1 MTEKQSYTVRRVLS
15 FEKSGET
22 FSIDIS
28 MENISPSLGKE
39 SVVGFVDQ
47 LYASLKKDWLKGQ
60 GANSGGEGR

>member
-22 FSIDIS
+22 ISIDIS
-28 MENISPSLGKE
+28 MENISPSLSKE

-47 LYASLKKDWLKGQ
+47 LYASLKKDWLKGLINSK
-60 GANSGGEGR
+60 AN